1 MKAKIFEI
9 KRFAVHDGDGIR
21 TTVFFKGCPLK
32 CVWCHNPEGISAKS
46 KLAYY
51 AHKCISC
58 GECLSV
64 CPTSAHTIENG
75 KHAFNREKCIA
86 CGRCV
91 EACLGNALTLYG
103 RETTVEE
110 LLPIL
115 LQDKEF
121 YDHSDGGV
129 TFSGGECMLQV
140 DFLKAILEKC
150 KENGM
155 LFAYHNHDFE
165 FVKVGD
171 EYGLDVLYNT
181 IPADL
186 LVCQLDTCWV
196 NVGGVNPSDYIR
208 KYAGRMYTVHLK
220 DFVGQKTDNMYG
232 LIGLKEDDG
241 SGVKVE
247 EFDFRPVGYG
257 VQNFPEILKASVDAG
272 AQWVV
277 VEQDRPSLG
286 KTPLECAQM
295 SVEYL
300 HNL

>member
-21 TTVFFKGCPLK
+21 TTVFFKGCSLK

-121 YDHSDGGV
+121 YNHSDGGV
-129 TFSGGECMLQV
+129 TFSGGECMLQI
-140 DFLKAILEKC
+140 DFLE
-150 KENGM
+150 
-155 LFAYHNHDFE
+155 
-165 FVKVGD
+165 
-171 EYGLDVLYNT
+171 
-181 IPADL
+181 
-186 LVCQLDTCWV
+186 
-196 NVGGVNPSDYIR
+196 
-208 KYAGRMYTVHLK
+208 
-220 DFVGQKTDNMYG
+220 
-232 LIGLKEDDG
+232 
-241 SGVKVE
+241 
-247 EFDFRPVGYG
+247 
-257 VQNFPEILKASVDAG
+257 EILKVCKANGVHTAVDTAGNVSWEHFEKILPYTDLFLYDVKCFSEDLHKDGTGVSNRLILENLQKLSENKAEIVVRIPVIPEFNGNDYEMQKIADYLKNLRIGKVELLPYHAMGEHKWAAIGKKTTRFSV
-272 AQWVV
+272 
-277 VEQDRPSLG
+277 PSNGDIDKFKELFNG
-286 KTPLECAQM
+286 F
-295 SVEYL
+295 
-300 HNL
+300 